1 MKDICAVS
9 TPLAE
14 GGISVIRISGE
25 KAISIGAKV
34 FKPLSCKS
42 VENMAGYSCAYGK
55 IVDKNGREVDDGV
68 LTVFR
73 SPKSYT
79 GENVCEI
86 SCHGGIYVTKK
97 VLRLCIE
104 QGAEL
109 AQRGEFTKR
118 AFLNGKL
125 SLTQA
130 EGVMETI
137 SAQGEYALNSA
148 NLTKEGRLFRLI
160 SDMSRKFVTILG
172 ELAAWVDYP
181 EEDLPV
187 ISEDNLRESLKNAL
201 AGLDKIIADHDS
213 GMILKNGVDT
223 VIAGKPNVGKS
234 TLLSR
239 VTNAEPKIANYHFTT
254 LSPNLGVV
262 DLEGCSGFVIADIPG
277 LIEGASEGVGLGH
290 EFLRHIERTRVMI
303 HVVDVASTE
312 GRDPVDDI
320 NKINKEL
327 EAYNPEIAKRPQII
341 AANKTDAIYVEE
353 GEEDP
358 VERLK
363 KEFEPKGIPVYP
375 ISAVS
380 GKGLKEL
387 LYAVQKKLDELPK
400 ERMVFEQEFFPEDM
414 LLAENLPYTVEQ
426 DPEDE
431 HRFIIEGPKIE
442 KMLGYTNLDSE
453 KGFAFFQRFLKDT
466 GILDELEQAGIQEGD
481 TVKMYGFEFDYYK

>member
-25 KAISIGAKV
+25 NAISIGAKV

-42 VENMAGYSCAYGK
+42 VENMAGYTCAYGK

-73 SPKSYT
+73 APKSYT

-137 SAQGEYALNSA
+137 SAQGEYTLNSA

-181 EEDLPV
+181 EEDLPE

-234 TLLSR
+234 TLMNMLLGYDRSI
-239 VTNAEPKIANYHFTT
+239 VTNVAGTTRDVIEESAKLGELILKLSDTAGIHETDDEVEKI
-254 LSPNLGVV
+254 GVDIAKKKLKNAMLV
-262 DLEGCSGFVIADIPG
+262 IEVFDISRELDEKDLELLEYVKRLGKKVIIV
-277 LIEGASEGVGLGH
+277 L
-290 EFLRHIERTRVMI
+290 
-303 HVVDVASTE
+303 
-312 GRDPVDDI
+312 
-320 NKINKEL
+320 NKSDL
-327 EAYNPEIAKRPQII
+327 EN
-341 AANKTDAIYVEE
+341 V
-353 GEEDP
+353 
-358 VERLK
+358 VERSQLEK
-363 KEFEPKGIPVYP
+363 YSDYVIE
-375 ISAVS
+375 ISA
-380 GKGLKEL
+380 
-387 LYAVQKKLDELPK
+387 KLDEGREELQK
-400 ERMVFEQEFFPEDM
+400 ATEKLLGIGGYDADSTIFANERQISCAERARKYLAMALESLDMGETLDAVTVMIDNGANALLELTGEKATEAVVDEVFSKFC
-414 LLAENLPYTVEQ
+414 V
-426 DPEDE
+426 
-431 HRFIIEGPKIE
+431 GK
-442 KMLGYTNLDSE
+442 
-453 KGFAFFQRFLKDT
+453 
-466 GILDELEQAGIQEGD
+466 
-481 TVKMYGFEFDYYK
+481 

>member
-25 KAISIGAKV
+25 NAISIGAKV

-73 SPKSYT
+73 APRSYT

-181 EEDLPV
+181 EEDLPE

-234 TLLSR
+234 TLMNMLLGYDRSI
-239 VTNAEPKIANYHFTT
+239 VTNVAGTTRDVIEESAKLGELILKLSDTAGIHETDDEVEKI
-254 LSPNLGVV
+254 GVDIAKKKLKNAMLV
-262 DLEGCSGFVIADIPG
+262 IEVFDISRELDEEDLELLEYVKRLGKKVIIV
-277 LIEGASEGVGLGH
+277 L
-290 EFLRHIERTRVMI
+290 
-303 HVVDVASTE
+303 
-312 GRDPVDDI
+312 
-320 NKINKEL
+320 NKSDL
-327 EAYNPEIAKRPQII
+327 EN
-341 AANKTDAIYVEE
+341 V
-353 GEEDP
+353 
-358 VERLK
+358 VERSQLEK
-363 KEFEPKGIPVYP
+363 YSDYVIE
-375 ISAVS
+375 ISA
-380 GKGLKEL
+380 
-387 LYAVQKKLDELPK
+387 KLDEGREELQK
-400 ERMVFEQEFFPEDM
+400 ATEKLLGIGGYDADSTIFANERQISCAERARKYLAMALESLDMGETLDAVTVMIDNGANALLELTGEKATEAVVDEVFSKFC
-414 LLAENLPYTVEQ
+414 V
-426 DPEDE
+426 
-431 HRFIIEGPKIE
+431 GK
-442 KMLGYTNLDSE
+442 
-453 KGFAFFQRFLKDT
+453 
-466 GILDELEQAGIQEGD
+466 
-481 TVKMYGFEFDYYK
+481 

>member
-25 KAISIGAKV
+25 NAISIGAKV

-42 VENMAGYSCAYGK
+42 VENMAGYTCAYGK

-73 SPKSYT
+73 APKSYT

-137 SAQGEYALNSA
+137 SAQGEYTLNSA

-181 EEDLPV
+181 EEDLPE

-234 TLLSR
+234 TLMNMLLGYDRSI
-239 VTNAEPKIANYHFTT
+239 VTNVAGTTRDVIEESAKLGELILKLSDTAGIHETDDEVEKI
-254 LSPNLGVV
+254 GVDIAKKKLKNAMLV
-262 DLEGCSGFVIADIPG
+262 IEVFDISRELDEEDLELLEYVKRLGKKVIIV
-277 LIEGASEGVGLGH
+277 L
-290 EFLRHIERTRVMI
+290 
-303 HVVDVASTE
+303 
-312 GRDPVDDI
+312 
-320 NKINKEL
+320 NKSDL
-327 EAYNPEIAKRPQII
+327 EN
-341 AANKTDAIYVEE
+341 V
-353 GEEDP
+353 
-358 VERLK
+358 VERSQLEK
-363 KEFEPKGIPVYP
+363 YSDYVIE
-375 ISAVS
+375 ISA
-380 GKGLKEL
+380 
-387 LYAVQKKLDELPK
+387 KLDEGREELQK
-400 ERMVFEQEFFPEDM
+400 AAEKLLGIGGYDADSTIFANERQISCAERARKYLAMALESLDMGETLDAVTVMIDNGANALLELTGEKATEAVVDEVFSKFC
-414 LLAENLPYTVEQ
+414 V
-426 DPEDE
+426 
-431 HRFIIEGPKIE
+431 GK
-442 KMLGYTNLDSE
+442 
-453 KGFAFFQRFLKDT
+453 
-466 GILDELEQAGIQEGD
+466 
-481 TVKMYGFEFDYYK
+481 

>member
-14 GGISVIRISGE
+14 GGISVIRISGDN
-25 KAISIGAKV
+25 AISIGAKV

-73 SPKSYT
+73 APKSYT

-181 EEDLPV
+181 EEDLPE

-201 AGLDKIIADHDS
+201 TGLDKIIADHDS

-234 TLLSR
+234 TLMNMLLGYDRSI
-239 VTNAEPKIANYHFTT
+239 VTNVAGTTRDVIEESAKLGELILKLSDTAGIHETDDEVEKI
-254 LSPNLGVV
+254 GVDIAKKKLKNAMLV
-262 DLEGCSGFVIADIPG
+262 IEVFDISRELDEEDLELLEYVKKLGKKVIIV
-277 LIEGASEGVGLGH
+277 L
-290 EFLRHIERTRVMI
+290 
-303 HVVDVASTE
+303 
-312 GRDPVDDI
+312 
-320 NKINKEL
+320 NKSDL
-327 EAYNPEIAKRPQII
+327 EN
-341 AANKTDAIYVEE
+341 V
-353 GEEDP
+353 
-358 VERLK
+358 VERSQLEK
-363 KEFEPKGIPVYP
+363 YSDYVIE
-375 ISAVS
+375 ISA
-380 GKGLKEL
+380 
-387 LYAVQKKLDELPK
+387 KLDEGREELQK
-400 ERMVFEQEFFPEDM
+400 ATEKLLGIGGYDADSTIFANERQISCAERARKYLAMALESLDMGETLDAVTVMIDNGANALLELTGEKATEAVVDEVFSKFC
-414 LLAENLPYTVEQ
+414 V
-426 DPEDE
+426 
-431 HRFIIEGPKIE
+431 GK
-442 KMLGYTNLDSE
+442 
-453 KGFAFFQRFLKDT
+453 
-466 GILDELEQAGIQEGD
+466 
-481 TVKMYGFEFDYYK
+481 

>member
-1 MKDICAVS
+1 M
-9 TPLAE
+9 
-14 GGISVIRISGE
+14 RIW
-25 KAISIGAKV
+25 
-34 FKPLSCKS
+34 
-42 VENMAGYSCAYGK
+42 K

-109 AQRGEFTKR
+109 AERGEFTKR

-181 EEDLPV
+181 EEDLPE

-234 TLLSR
+234 TLMNMLLGYDRSI
-239 VTNAEPKIANYHFTT
+239 VTNVAGTTRDVIEESAKLGELILKLSDTAGIHETDDEVEKI
-254 LSPNLGVV
+254 GVDIAKKKLKNAMLV
-262 DLEGCSGFVIADIPG
+262 IEVFDISRELDEEDLELLEYVKKLGKKVIIV
-277 LIEGASEGVGLGH
+277 L
-290 EFLRHIERTRVMI
+290 
-303 HVVDVASTE
+303 
-312 GRDPVDDI
+312 
-320 NKINKEL
+320 NKSDL
-327 EAYNPEIAKRPQII
+327 EN
-341 AANKTDAIYVEE
+341 V
-353 GEEDP
+353 
-358 VERLK
+358 VERSQL
-363 KEFEPKGIPVYP
+363 
-375 ISAVS
+375 
-380 GKGLKEL
+380 
-387 LYAVQKKLDELPK
+387 
-400 ERMVFEQEFFPEDM
+400 
-414 LLAENLPYTVEQ
+414 EN
-426 DPEDE
+426 
-431 HRFIIEGPKIE
+431 
-442 KMLGYTNLDSE
+442 
-453 KGFAFFQRFLKDT
+453 
-466 GILDELEQAGIQEGD
+466 IQ
-481 TVKMYGFEFDYYK
+481 TT

>member
-25 KAISIGAKV
+25 NAISIGAKV

-42 VENMAGYSCAYGK
+42 VENMAGYTCAYGK

-73 SPKSYT
+73 APKSYT

-181 EEDLPV
+181 EEDLTE

-234 TLLSR
+234 TLMNMLLGYDRSI
-239 VTNAEPKIANYHFTT
+239 VTNVAGTTRDVIEESAKLGELILKLSDTAGIHETDDEVEKI
-254 LSPNLGVV
+254 GVDIAKKKLKNAMLV
-262 DLEGCSGFVIADIPG
+262 IEVFDISRELDEEDLELLEYVKRLGKKVIIV
-277 LIEGASEGVGLGH
+277 L
-290 EFLRHIERTRVMI
+290 
-303 HVVDVASTE
+303 
-312 GRDPVDDI
+312 
-320 NKINKEL
+320 NKSDL
-327 EAYNPEIAKRPQII
+327 EN
-341 AANKTDAIYVEE
+341 V
-353 GEEDP
+353 
-358 VERLK
+358 VERSQLEK
-363 KEFEPKGIPVYP
+363 YSDYVIE
-375 ISAVS
+375 ISA
-380 GKGLKEL
+380 
-387 LYAVQKKLDELPK
+387 KLDEGREELQK
-400 ERMVFEQEFFPEDM
+400 ATEKLLGIGGYDADSTIFANERQISCAERARKYLAMALESLDMGETLDAVTVMIDNGANALLELTGEKATEAVVDEVFSKFC
-414 LLAENLPYTVEQ
+414 V
-426 DPEDE
+426 
-431 HRFIIEGPKIE
+431 GK
-442 KMLGYTNLDSE
+442 
-453 KGFAFFQRFLKDT
+453 
-466 GILDELEQAGIQEGD
+466 
-481 TVKMYGFEFDYYK
+481 

>member
-25 KAISIGAKV
+25 NAISIGAKV

-73 SPKSYT
+73 APRSYT

-181 EEDLPV
+181 EEDLPE

-234 TLLSR
+234 TLMNMLLGYDRSI
-239 VTNAEPKIANYHFTT
+239 VTNVAGTTRDVIEESAKLGELILKLSDTAGIHETDDEVEKIGVKK
-254 LSPNLGVV
+254 LGKKVIIV
-262 DLEGCSGFVIADIPG
+262 LNKSDLENV
-277 LIEGASEGVGLGH
+277 
-290 EFLRHIERTRVMI
+290 
-303 HVVDVASTE
+303 
-312 GRDPVDDI
+312 
-320 NKINKEL
+320 
-327 EAYNPEIAKRPQII
+327 
-341 AANKTDAIYVEE
+341 
-353 GEEDP
+353 
-358 VERLK
+358 VERSQLEK
-363 KEFEPKGIPVYP
+363 YSDYVIE
-375 ISAVS
+375 ISA
-380 GKGLKEL
+380 
-387 LYAVQKKLDELPK
+387 KLDEGREELQK
-400 ERMVFEQEFFPEDM
+400 ATEKLLGIGGYDADSTIFANERQIACAERARKYLAMALESLDMGETLDAVTVMIDNGANALLELTGEKATEAVVDEVFSKFC
-414 LLAENLPYTVEQ
+414 V
-426 DPEDE
+426 
-431 HRFIIEGPKIE
+431 GK
-442 KMLGYTNLDSE
+442 
-453 KGFAFFQRFLKDT
+453 
-466 GILDELEQAGIQEGD
+466 
-481 TVKMYGFEFDYYK
+481 

>member
-25 KAISIGAKV
+25 NAISIGAKV

-42 VENMAGYSCAYGK
+42 VENMAGYTCAYGK

-73 SPKSYT
+73 APKSYT

-160 SDMSRKFVTILG
+160 SEMSRKFVTILG

-181 EEDLPV
+181 EEDLPE

-234 TLLSR
+234 TLMNMLLGYDRSI
-239 VTNAEPKIANYHFTT
+239 VTNVAGTTRDVIEESAKLGELILKLSDTAGIHETDDEVEKI
-254 LSPNLGVV
+254 GV
-262 DLEGCSGFVIADIPG
+262 
-277 LIEGASEGVGLGH
+277 
-290 EFLRHIERTRVMI
+290 
-303 HVVDVASTE
+303 
-312 GRDPVDDI
+312 
-320 NKINKEL
+320 
-327 EAYNPEIAKRPQII
+327 EIAKKKLKNAMLVIEVFDISREL
-341 AANKTDAIYVEE
+341 D
-353 GEEDP
+353 EEDLELLEYVKKLGKKVIIVLNKSDLENV
-358 VERLK
+358 VERSQLEK
-363 KEFEPKGIPVYP
+363 YSDYVIE
-375 ISAVS
+375 ISA
-380 GKGLKEL
+380 
-387 LYAVQKKLDELPK
+387 KLDEGREELQK
-400 ERMVFEQEFFPEDM
+400 ATEKLLGIGGYDADSTIFANERQISCAERARKYLAMALESLDMGETLDAVTVMIDNGANALLELTGEKATEAVVDEVFSKFC
-414 LLAENLPYTVEQ
+414 V
-426 DPEDE
+426 
-431 HRFIIEGPKIE
+431 GK
-442 KMLGYTNLDSE
+442 
-453 KGFAFFQRFLKDT
+453 
-466 GILDELEQAGIQEGD
+466 
-481 TVKMYGFEFDYYK
+481 

>member
-25 KAISIGAKV
+25 NAISIGAKV

-42 VENMAGYSCAYGK
+42 VENMAGYTCAYGK

-68 LTVFR
+68 MTVFR
-73 SPKSYT
+73 APKSYT

-137 SAQGEYALNSA
+137 SAQGEYTLNSA

-181 EEDLPV
+181 EEDLPE

-234 TLLSR
+234 TLMNMLLGYDRSI
-239 VTNAEPKIANYHFTT
+239 VTNVAGTTRDVIEESAKLGELILKLSDTAGIHETDDEVEKI
-254 LSPNLGVV
+254 GVDIAKKKLKNAMLV
-262 DLEGCSGFVIADIPG
+262 IEVFDISRELDEEDLELLEYVKRLGKKVIIV
-277 LIEGASEGVGLGH
+277 L
-290 EFLRHIERTRVMI
+290 
-303 HVVDVASTE
+303 
-312 GRDPVDDI
+312 
-320 NKINKEL
+320 NKSDL
-327 EAYNPEIAKRPQII
+327 EN
-341 AANKTDAIYVEE
+341 V
-353 GEEDP
+353 
-358 VERLK
+358 VERSQLEK
-363 KEFEPKGIPVYP
+363 YSDYVIE
-375 ISAVS
+375 ISA
-380 GKGLKEL
+380 
-387 LYAVQKKLDELPK
+387 KLDEGREELQK
-400 ERMVFEQEFFPEDM
+400 ATEKLLGIGGYDADSTIFANERQISCAERARKYLAMALESLDMGETLDAVTVMIDNGANALLELTGEKATEAVVDEVFSKFC
-414 LLAENLPYTVEQ
+414 V
-426 DPEDE
+426 
-431 HRFIIEGPKIE
+431 GK
-442 KMLGYTNLDSE
+442 
-453 KGFAFFQRFLKDT
+453 
-466 GILDELEQAGIQEGD
+466 
-481 TVKMYGFEFDYYK
+481 

>member
-73 SPKSYT
+73 APKSYT

-137 SAQGEYALNSA
+137 SAQGEYTLNSA

-181 EEDLPV
+181 EEDLPE

-234 TLLSR
+234 TLMNMLLGYDRSI
-239 VTNAEPKIANYHFTT
+239 VTNVAGTTRDVIEESAKLGELILKLSDTAGIHETDDEVEKI
-254 LSPNLGVV
+254 GVDIAKKKLKNAMLIIEV
-262 DLEGCSGFVIADIPG
+262 FDISRELDEEDLELLEYVKRLGKKVIIV
-277 LIEGASEGVGLGH
+277 L
-290 EFLRHIERTRVMI
+290 
-303 HVVDVASTE
+303 
-312 GRDPVDDI
+312 
-320 NKINKEL
+320 NKSDL
-327 EAYNPEIAKRPQII
+327 EN
-341 AANKTDAIYVEE
+341 V
-353 GEEDP
+353 
-358 VERLK
+358 VERSQLEK
-363 KEFEPKGIPVYP
+363 YSDYVIE
-375 ISAVS
+375 ISA
-380 GKGLKEL
+380 
-387 LYAVQKKLDELPK
+387 KLDEGREELQK
-400 ERMVFEQEFFPEDM
+400 ATEKLLGIGGYDADSTIFANERQISCAERARKYLAMALESLDMGETLDAVTVMIDNGANALLELTGEKATEAVVDEVFSKFC
-414 LLAENLPYTVEQ
+414 V
-426 DPEDE
+426 
-431 HRFIIEGPKIE
+431 GK
-442 KMLGYTNLDSE
+442 
-453 KGFAFFQRFLKDT
+453 
-466 GILDELEQAGIQEGD
+466 
-481 TVKMYGFEFDYYK
+481 

>member
-25 KAISIGAKV
+25 NAISIGAKV

-42 VENMAGYSCAYGK
+42 VENMAGYTCAYGK

-73 SPKSYT
+73 APKSYT

-181 EEDLPV
+181 EEDLPE

-234 TLLSR
+234 TLMNMIGGIDYPTSGSIIIDGNEIQAMSEDELAIFR
-239 VTNAEPKIANYHFTT
+239 RR
-254 LSPNLGVV
+254 NLGIVYQFYN
-262 DLEGCSGFVIADIPG
+262 LIPTLTAEENIALPWKLD
-277 LIEGASEGVGLGH
+277 
-290 EFLRHIERTRVMI
+290 
-303 HVVDVASTE
+303 
-312 GRDPVDDI
+312 GR
-320 NKINKEL
+320 KENKERL
-327 EAYNPEIAKRPQII
+327 SEIV
-341 AANKTDAIYVEE
+341 N
-353 GEEDP
+353 
-358 VERLK
+358 
-363 KEFEPKGIPVYP
+363 
-375 ISAVS
+375 
-380 GKGLKEL
+380 
-387 LYAVQKKLDELPK
+387 
-400 ERMVFEQEFFPEDM
+400 
-414 LLAENLPYTVEQ
+414 
-426 DPEDE
+426 
-431 HRFIIEGPKIE
+431 
-442 KMLGYTNLDSE
+442 MLGLEKRAKHLPGQMSGGQQQRVSIGRALINEPAFILADEPTGNLDSKTSRE
-453 KGFAFFQRFLKDT
+453 
-466 GILDELEQAGIQEGD
+466 ILDILKFTNQKYKQTILLVTHDEKIALQANRIITIGD
-481 TVKMYGFEFDYYK
+481 GKIIKDEVMK

>member
-25 KAISIGAKV
+25 NAISIGAKV

-42 VENMAGYSCAYGK
+42 VENMAGYTCAYGK

-73 SPKSYT
+73 APKSYT

-137 SAQGEYALNSA
+137 SAQGEYTLNSA

-181 EEDLPV
+181 EEDLPE
-187 ISEDNLRESLKNAL
+187 ISEDNLRKSLKNAL

-234 TLLSR
+234 TLMNMLLGYDRSI
-239 VTNAEPKIANYHFTT
+239 VTNVAGTTRDVIEESAKLGELILKLSDTAGIHETDDEVEKI
-254 LSPNLGVV
+254 GVDIAKKKLKNAMLV
-262 DLEGCSGFVIADIPG
+262 IEVFDISRELDEEDLELLEYVKRLGKKVIIV
-277 LIEGASEGVGLGH
+277 L
-290 EFLRHIERTRVMI
+290 
-303 HVVDVASTE
+303 
-312 GRDPVDDI
+312 
-320 NKINKEL
+320 NKSDL
-327 EAYNPEIAKRPQII
+327 EN
-341 AANKTDAIYVEE
+341 V
-353 GEEDP
+353 
-358 VERLK
+358 VERSQLEK
-363 KEFEPKGIPVYP
+363 YSDYVIE
-375 ISAVS
+375 ISA
-380 GKGLKEL
+380 
-387 LYAVQKKLDELPK
+387 KLDEGREELQK
-400 ERMVFEQEFFPEDM
+400 ATEKLLGIGGYDADSTIFANERQISCAERARKYLAMALESLDMGETLDAVTVMIDNGANALLELTGEKATEAVVDEVFSKFC
-414 LLAENLPYTVEQ
+414 V
-426 DPEDE
+426 
-431 HRFIIEGPKIE
+431 GK
-442 KMLGYTNLDSE
+442 
-453 KGFAFFQRFLKDT
+453 
-466 GILDELEQAGIQEGD
+466 
-481 TVKMYGFEFDYYK
+481 